1 MHTHTQTQ
9 ISNHAQRTHIKSRAT
24 HIHTLIFPT
33 YTAGTNVTAQKC
45 SSTATGCYSILKS
58 VYDPATASNIT
69 TFDVPV
75 NATWPKTFV
84 ARGCY
89 DPSLSLY
96 LQCPLARA
104 THASIPT
111 AFQATPYAVLQENT
125 TAKSLVFYLCCNTT
139 LCNNISANG
148 DNASLT
154 NGLGINDGDGKLA
167 DFLFEEGPIVK
178 PIPGILGM
186 MDMLM
191 LAAIGL
197 LGLGIGFIVDLAA
210 TGKGP
215 FKES

>member
-9 ISNHAQRTHIKSRAT
+9 IHAHATHTHT

-33 YTAGTNVTAQKC
+33 AGTNVTAQNC
-45 SSTATGCYSILKS
+45 SSTATDCYSILTS

-96 LQCPLARA
+96 LQCPLAPA

-154 NGLGINDGDGKLA
+154 DGLGIDDGDGKLA

-178 PIPGILGM
+178 PIPGKLGM
-186 MDMLM
+186 VDMLM
-191 LAAIGL
+191 LAVIGL
-197 LGLGIGFIVDLAA
+197 LGLGIGFVVDLAA